1 MNYLY
6 PIVAAVLL
14 ALPAIAYA
22 QDTPRGD
29 PGITP
34 PAPDAAR
41 PKADPG
47 MIVKP
52 PQTDPQ
58 SITVPPKNLDPGI
71 TRDTQKIDKKNRKKP
86 RHKSVPVPHD

>member
-14 ALPAIAYA
+14 VLPAIAYA
-22 QDTPRGD
+22 QDPPRSD
-29 PGITP
+29 PGVTP
-34 PAPDAAR
+34 PPPDAAT
-41 PKADPG
+41 PKVDPG

-58 SITVPPKNLDPGI
+58 SIAVPPKNVDPGI
-71 TRDTQKIDKKNRKKP
+71 TKDTGKIDKKTRKKTRP
-86 RHKSVPVPHD
+86 KSIPVPHD